1 MVVLLGITIG
11 LIHPKSAFSFSSNC
25 IFTRNLFTF
34 IIIISLKS
42 SCMKVRMFNFKTFH
56 PILQCLVFAHKIIS
70 CWQNWSISKR
80 FALMDVSIYT
90 ALTYLLQTTLDSS
103 FLVPSRRKLNFRPG
117 FQSLRESRK
126 CHKRQLLLTSSFA
139 GKTALLLRES
149 SNFRVSGS
157 NILCN
162 WLGSFH
168 LIPRIG
174 LQQD

>member
-1 MVVLLGITIG
+1 MTHGSAVGYHNWVNSSLNQHFHFQEIVFLPESSSLFNS
-11 LIHPKSAFSFSSNC
+11 LICSI
-25 IFTRNLFTF
+25 IF
-34 IIIISLKS
+34 LKS
-42 SCMKVRMFNFKTFH
+42 SCIKVRMFNYKSFH

-149 SNFRVSGS
+149 STFRVSGS
-157 NILCN
+157 NISCN
-162 WLGSFH
+162 RLGSSNN
-168 LIPRIG
+168 
-174 LQQD
+174 

>member
-1 MVVLLGITIG
+1 MYLSLENLTTCITITIH
-11 LIHPKSAFSFSSNC
+11 LI
-25 IFTRNLFTF
+25 IT
-34 IIIISLKS
+34 IVLKYS
-42 SCMKVRMFNFKTFH
+42 WMKIRMLQQKLI
-56 PILQCLVFAHKIIS
+56 PSILECLVFAHKIIS

-149 SNFRVSGS
+149 KTLRVSDS

-162 WLGSFH
+162 WLGSFNT
-168 LIPRIG
+168 
-174 LQQD
+174 